1 MESESDYRRSD
12 ADNWRAHA
20 LQCAKDSAALARM
33 KKAGP
38 RATYANVTRTKHEK
52 DAKQSAELDPVS
64 VQSDDN
70 SVRDAEVEKLL
81 KLKDLDTS
89 QKSLLMKRIESLVVE
104 NKVLRDANRR
114 LVDQYDNTNGKVN
127 EIDILATLDSDRAPA
142 SFPAG
147 DVRSIHLAK
156 HAMREEEHFKHL
168 QMKKL
173 QTMFEEFDGV
183 RGPPRYPRYRAERA
197 PEPPASMMERY
208 PRHRAERAP
217 EPPASMMKRYPRY
230 RAERAPEPPASMMER
245 LYNRSR
251 TFVPRREPMYRR

>member
-1 MESESDYRRSD
+1 MESERDYRRSD
-12 ADNWRAHA
+12 ADNWRARAMQTMQSEH
-20 LQCAKDSAALARM
+20 DSAALDWRARM

-38 RATYANVTRTKHEK
+38 RATYASVTRKDEK

-173 QTMFEEFDGV
+173 QTMFEEFDGA
-183 RGPPRYPRYRAERA
+183 RGPPRGYPPSRYPRYRAERA
-197 PEPPASMMERY
+197 PD
-208 PRHRAERAP
+208 H
-217 EPPASMMKRYPRY
+217 PRY
-230 RAERAPEPPASMMER
+230 RTERAPEPPASMMER
-245 LYNRSR
+245 LYNQSR
-251 TFVPRREPMYRR
+251 TFYPRHEPMYRR